1 LVAPVQPFPPPA
13 VQATQPK
20 KYVPRS
26 FTAEEISSLSGQ
38 QHRNRIW
45 LGTVIAVAVVLTV
58 VVAWW
63 AWHGPDEATGN
74 PQTAHAAAAIA
85 SASAKPVMHEP
96 LAKPTPSVSS
106 KHAELRPAIV
116 LENAA
121 EIQPVDAQPNGTASA
136 APESRPTSSTAAPSE
151 SLVTE
156 APTVTLVPTD
166 NSQLARLS
174 SVEVAMPTGGPVVS
188 QGVVEPV
195 LIHRVDPNYP
205 MQARTQ
211 RISGR
216 VTLATTIGKDGLVR
230 NISLVSGSP
239 ILAESAKIAVRQ
251 WRYRPGTLNGNPIE
265 IPKEITFVF
274 AQP

>member
-1 LVAPVQPFPPPA
+1 
-13 VQATQPK
+13 
-20 KYVPRS
+20 
-26 FTAEEISSLSGQ
+26 
-38 QHRNRIW
+38 
-45 LGTVIAVAVVLTV
+45 
-58 VVAWW
+58 
-63 AWHGPDEATGN
+63 
-74 PQTAHAAAAIA
+74 
-85 SASAKPVMHEP
+85 
-96 LAKPTPSVSS
+96 
-106 KHAELRPAIV
+106 
-116 LENAA
+116 
-121 EIQPVDAQPNGTASA
+121 
-136 APESRPTSSTAAPSE
+136 
-151 SLVTE
+151 LVTE